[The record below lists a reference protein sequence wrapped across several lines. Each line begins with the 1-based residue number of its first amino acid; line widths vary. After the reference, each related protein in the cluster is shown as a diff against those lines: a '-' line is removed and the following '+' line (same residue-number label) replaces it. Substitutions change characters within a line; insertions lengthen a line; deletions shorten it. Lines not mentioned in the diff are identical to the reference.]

1 MAYLKQNR
9 PDDAVRTA
17 YRNRNNLRLDS
28 TAKIGL

>member
-17 YRNRNNLRLDS
+17 WLRALCDR
-28 TAKIGL
+28 T